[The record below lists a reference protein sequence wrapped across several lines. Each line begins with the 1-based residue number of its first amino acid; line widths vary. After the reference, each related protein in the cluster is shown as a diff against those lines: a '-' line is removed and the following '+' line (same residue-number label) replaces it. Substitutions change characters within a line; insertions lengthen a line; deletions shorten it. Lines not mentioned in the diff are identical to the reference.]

1 MKFGVQMQQE
11 MNPEWI
17 HSYLEYD
24 KLKAMIDELIK
35 SHVGTVLDTGKGA
48 SLSVARPTNA
58 AGLPENEQKVSQE
71 QFFGFI
77 EQEIRKIDLFTKR
90 MVRDI
95 RQVLSECEREAHGL
109 SSTAAGPAREVASES
124 LRNKMEKAGEDFL
137 KLEKYVNMN
146 FTGFHKILK
155 KHDRHL
161 PNPCKAFY
169 TARLHDQAWVRGD
182 YSDVMV
188 IMSRIYE
195 IIRGDVKVEEVQND
209 KQDFCRSTRKYWVHT
224 EDVSRVKY
232 ILLQHLPVFLQTTM
246 AGETDSQLVNSVYLD
261 NFSMELY
268 NGRLDK
274 TPGAIA
280 LRHRWYGTGTPE
292 LVFVERKTH
301 RESWAG
307 EVSVKERFIIPESK
321 VPLSSSTTTPSLL
334 SSASFHLTSSPF
346 LLFCSSFY
354 YRCLL
359 SWQVNLIYKVN

>member
-1 MKFGVQMQQE
+1 MQQE

-24 KLKAMIDELIK
+24 KLKSMIDELIK

-58 AGLPENEQKVSQE
+58 AGLPENEQKISQE

-109 SSTAAGPAREVASES
+109 QTTAPSTREIASES
-124 LRNKMEKAGEDFL
+124 LRLKMEKAGEDFL
-137 KLEKYVNMN
+137 KLEKYVNIN

-169 TARLHDQAWVRGD
+169 TARLHDQSWVRGD

-321 VPLSSSTTTPSLL
+321 VLL
-334 SSASFHLTSSPF
+334 PIITIASFLDRFLHQSNPF
-346 LLFCSSFY
+346 LDSFF
-354 YRCLL
+354 YRFLPL
-359 SWQVNLIYKVN
+359 WQVNSIYKVN